1 MYNKRKRIIKSSSF
15 DAHSHIPYNI
25 VCQPGTPPNPL
36 FPFLKISLRLRNY
49 LWHKEDEEK
58 ASQFTWKGRQP
69 PFTAGSSKGPPP
81 NQPLHRRPH
90 KRRRVRFRWG
100 LVWIFKDSAEAKWH
114 SSNTILWKSSA
125 YNYINRLS
133 EDGYCICCHCT
144 RKMMQNLRSGPKS
157 PEKFCF
163 VTVSFCMF
171 AGRMMIS
178 VQVSRFWFLSHLSL
192 LLRLFLS
199 GICPSS
205 RLYTGEHVMVT
216 IISLYCDAA
225 EVFIHVCFLSAERDL
240 LKILNKPSYYRT
252 LFKRWR
258 VERICLLLLNY
269 HLCIWIQT
277 LSPPAWSVILE

>member
-1 MYNKRKRIIKSSSF
+1 M
-15 DAHSHIPYNI
+15 
-25 VCQPGTPPNPL
+25 
-36 FPFLKISLRLRNY
+36 RNY

-58 ASQFTWKGRQP
+58 ASRFTWKGRQP

-205 RLYTGEHVMVT
+205 RLYSMWWWQLFHFIVKLLK
-216 IISLYCDAA
+216 SLY
-225 EVFIHVCFLSAERDL
+225 S
-240 LKILNKPSYYRT
+240 
-252 LFKRWR
+252 
-258 VERICLLLLNY
+258 CLLSFYETWPAENLEQTFLLQNTFWEMKGWKDMPFIAQLSSL
-269 HLCIWIQT
+269 HLNTNALATGLIGHLGINAMCLACYWQ
-277 LSPPAWSVILE
+277 ADSVLIAK

>member
-1 MYNKRKRIIKSSSF
+1 M
-15 DAHSHIPYNI
+15 
-25 VCQPGTPPNPL
+25 
-36 FPFLKISLRLRNY
+36 RNY

-58 ASQFTWKGRQP
+58 ASRFTWKGRQP

-216 IISLYCDAA
+216 IISLYCEAA
-225 EVFIHVCFLSAERDL
+225 EVSLFMFAFFLRNVTCWKSWTNLPITEHFLRDEGLKGYAFYCSIIIFAFEYKRSRHRPDRSSWNKRHV
-240 LKILNKPSYYRT
+240 PG
-252 LFKRWR
+252 
-258 VERICLLLLNY
+258 LLL
-269 HLCIWIQT
+269 T
-277 LSPPAWSVILE
+277 GG